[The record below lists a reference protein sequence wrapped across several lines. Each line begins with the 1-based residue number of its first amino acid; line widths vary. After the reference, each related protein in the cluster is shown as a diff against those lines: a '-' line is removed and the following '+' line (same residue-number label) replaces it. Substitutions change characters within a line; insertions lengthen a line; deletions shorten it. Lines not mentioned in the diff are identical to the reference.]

1 VTQDVDVASHVFA
14 MTVRDASTGMP
25 VVGALAEA
33 RRVDDMRVTSTTVT
47 DLLGEMRLEV
57 LPGAFDIE
65 VRQDNFES
73 VFLRNSFDG
82 VQELGE
88 IHPTRLA
95 KALIF

>member
-1 VTQDVDVASHVFA
+1 
-14 MTVRDASTGMP
+14 
-25 VVGALAEA
+25 
-33 RRVDDMRVTSTTVT
+33 
-47 DLLGEMRLEV
+47 MRLEV
-57 LPGAFDIE
+57 LPGAFNIE
-65 VRQDNFES
+65 VRQDNFEP